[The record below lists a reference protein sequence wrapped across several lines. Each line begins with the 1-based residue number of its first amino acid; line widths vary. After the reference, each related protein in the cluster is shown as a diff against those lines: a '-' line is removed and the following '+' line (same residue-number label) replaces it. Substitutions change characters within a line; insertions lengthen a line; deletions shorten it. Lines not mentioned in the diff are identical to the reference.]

1 MIDETFDIEK
11 DIDIDRL
18 ARLAR
23 IDLTDED
30 RDELAAELKQLAD
43 YIYPRVKNEDIPL
56 PVSYVHSQHT
66 PREDIA
72 ELTDAQS
79 CALILANA
87 PSLEDGYI
95 TVPKVIKEEQEI

>member
-1 MIDETFDIEK
+1 MKDEVFDIET

-23 IDLTDED
+23 IDLSDED

-43 YIYPRVKNEDIPL
+43 YIYPRVKSEDIAM
-56 PVSYVHSQHT
+56 PVCYVHSDYS

-72 ELTDAQS
+72 IPSDSES

-87 PSLEDGYI
+87 PSREDGYI
-95 TVPKVIKEEQEI
+95 TVPKVIKEETEI